1 MRIVAAADGK
11 VGRCADCLICHMC
24 LYHSTMQCSACDLVK
39 PYHPCSDAP
48 RDQRS
53 FRRLQHLSSKFVKLP
68 IWPFTSGMDKTRLV
82 QVNVLLVGGGGREH
96 ALAWKLAQS
105 PQLGSLFCAP
115 GNPGISAEP
124 GVTSV
129 ADLDVD
135 SHGEVQPAPTPTASP
150 LCL

>member
-1 MRIVAAADGK
+1 M
-11 VGRCADCLICHMC
+11 L
-24 LYHSTMQCSACDLVK
+24 L
-39 PYHPCSDAP
+39 
-48 RDQRS
+48 
-53 FRRLQHLSSKFVKLP
+53 
-68 IWPFTSGMDKTRLV
+68 

-124 GVTSV
+124 GVATV

-135 SHGEVQPAPTPTASP
+135 SHSKVKPAPQLLAIPSCIYALANEALRETFTALTEG
-150 LCL
+150 LCRLHAAGGRKRGG